1 MGGCKLPSFEI
12 SEQPIDAPG
21 DVAHVKSDRTQA
33 VRRRPDLFAGQPFGI
48 AGKILASLLKSIEN
62 GRRKRID
69 AGEAPQPRLGKLANS
84 LDLSKSEEDFQSE
97 L

>member
-1 MGGCKLPSFEI
+1 MF
-12 SEQPIDAPG
+12 QPFHLGLKVQPVG
-21 DVAHVKSDRTQA
+21 L
-33 VRRRPDLFAGQPFGI
+33 DLFAGQPFGI
-48 AGKILASLLKSIEN
+48 AGKILASLLKSIKN
-62 GRRKRID
+62 GHRERID